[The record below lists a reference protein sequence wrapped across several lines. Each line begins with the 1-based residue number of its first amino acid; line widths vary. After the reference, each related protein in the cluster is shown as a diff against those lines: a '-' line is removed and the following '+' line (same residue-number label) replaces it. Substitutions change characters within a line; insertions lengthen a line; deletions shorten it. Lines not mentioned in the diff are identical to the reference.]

1 MAKDIILDR
10 ATYKKIKAMNKE
22 QLTDFLCD
30 IYRSGQKDAETSAID
45 FEELRTKIGAVKGIG
60 EARLNEIMQ
69 VIENEMTSK
78 TEE

>member
-22 QLTDFLCD
+22 QLTDFLC
-30 IYRSGQKDAETSAID
+30 GQKDAETSAID

-69 VIENEMTSK
+69 VIEDEMTSK

>member
-1 MAKDIILDR
+1 MAKAIIIDR
-10 ATYKKIKAMNKE
+10 ATYKQIKAMNRD

-45 FEELRTKIGAVKGIG
+45 FEELRTKIGAVKGVG